1 MCDYY
6 IANILAV
13 VLHDGLGLF
22 SELHFMSSAY
32 ILQRNPK
39 KPKPK
44 QNKAQIKKAQIKN
57 AEELV
62 VVTIFS
68 V

>member
-1 MCDYY
+1 MCDYDM
-6 IANILAV
+6 ANILAV
-13 VLHDGLGLF
+13 ALHDGLGLF

-32 ILQRNPK
+32 ISQRNPK

-44 QNKAQIKKAQIKN
+44 QNKAQIKKAQIKK
-57 AEELV
+57 AEGLV
-62 VVTIFS
+62 VVTIFL

>member
-1 MCDYY
+1 M
-6 IANILAV
+6 ANILAV

-39 KPKPK
+39 NQN
-44 QNKAQIKKAQIKN
+44 QNKIKHKSKKAQIKN
-57 AEELV
+57 AEGLV